1 MIPLHRLI
9 VRLHQRG
16 SPTPLVQGDHH
27 LVHLGRLHQVITRLH
42 RRCRGRR
49 VDVEDH
55 GMSATM
61 YSLREAAELCGVSLV
76 TMRRRADRG
85 TIQTTL
91 TDGERRVPLSELERA
106 GLLPDAELQ
115 QLRRRVERLTDELAS
130 SRQLVVSTE
139 RAAQAERE
147 VRERLEEA
155 LFERQAAASQA
166 EAAAAQADQVAA
178 AAIAAGEE
186 LRALEADLRVA
197 GPIRAWK
204 LARTRRKA
212 AETA

>member
-1 MIPLHRLI
+1 MKK
-9 VRLHQRG
+9 
-16 SPTPLVQGDHH
+16 TP
-27 LVHLGRLHQVITRLH
+27 
-42 RRCRGRR
+42 
-49 VDVEDH
+49 
-55 GMSATM
+55 APK
-61 YSLREAAELCGVSLV
+61 ANV

-91 TDGERRVPLSELERA
+91 AEGKRRVPLSELERA

-115 QLRRRVERLTDELAS
+115 ELRRRVEHLTDELAS

-147 VRERLEEA
+147 ARERLEVA

-166 EAAAAQADQVAA
+166 EAAALQAEQAA
-178 AAIAAGEE
+178 TAAIVAGDE
-186 LRALEADLRVA
+186 LRTLEADLRAA

-204 LARTRRKA
+204 LARTRRRA
-212 AETA
+212 AEAA